1 LLSIGDIY
9 RQQGRIA
16 QAETCYR
23 DAQIRIEQLGASG
36 AVEGVL
42 GVAEA
47 VARLARLAVFAGR
60 LGEAT
65 SRLTVANDAIAS
77 SSFGAHVVPF
87 ILFVEGQLLLT
98 QGDYAQSAAHFRDAH
113 DQAGNQQEPLLASE
127 ALLGLARS
135 RLARGELEAAA
146 TTFAETR
153 RQFQLVESVNGD
165 GAALLGTAQ
174 VLVGQEVWEEA
185 ISRCE
190 AALTRFNQSDD
201 LAGQA
206 DALLTLG
213 MAHRGNGELDEAS
226 TNLEQALIFYQQQQQ
241 PLGISDVRYER
252 AGVLLDR
259 GELDA
264 AMDELNKAIVL
275 VEQVMGTLT
284 TPQQWTMFLRQY
296 ADLYA
301 LAAITEVRRRQDEQ
315 ARTILTSFVR
325 IAGASEIVQRIKA
338 YEDSVP
344 TISGEV
350 TEDEIRANKDLLKR
364 LGQLR
369 KGLK

>member
-1 LLSIGDIY
+1 
-9 RQQGRIA
+9 
-16 QAETCYR
+16 
-23 DAQIRIEQLGASG
+23 
-36 AVEGVL
+36 
-42 GVAEA
+42 
-47 VARLARLAVFAGR
+47 VFAGR
-60 LGEAT
+60 LGEAASGLAT
-65 SRLTVANDAIAS
+65 ANDAIAS

-98 QGDYAQSAAHFRDAH
+98 QGDYAQSATRFNDARG
-113 DQAGNQQEPLLASE
+113 QAESQQEPLLASE

-174 VLVGQEVWEEA
+174 VLVGQEAWEEA

-201 LAGQA
+201 LVGQA
-206 DALLTLG
+206 DAMLALG
-213 MAHRGNGELDEAS
+213 IAHRGNGELDEAS
-226 TNLEQALIFYQQQQQ
+226 ANLELALIFYQQQQQ
-241 PLGISDVRYER
+241 PLGSADVRYER

-259 GELDA
+259 GKLEA

-275 VEQVMGTLT
+275 VEQVMGTLS
-284 TPQQWTMFLRQY
+284 TPQQWTIFLRQY

-301 LAAITEVRRRQDEQ
+301 LAAITGVRRRQDEQ

-325 IAGASEIVQRIKA
+325 IAGASGIVQRIKA
-338 YEDSVP
+338 YEDSIP
-344 TISGEV
+344 TANGGI
-350 TEDEIRANKDLLKR
+350 TEDEIRANKDLVKR

-369 KGLK
+369 KELR